1 MGRRQ
6 ISVTVECLVEK
17 DGKWLMLRR
26 HADKRILPNVWIGP
40 GGHQEFCEGLFQ
52 CTRREIKEETGLD
65 IRDIRI
71 RATGIAHLQDI
82 DQEFSFHILTAKYA
96 GGELLEQS
104 NDGEFAWLTLEEIS
118 SLENL
123 FAELKYLMPRL
134 AADDSE
140 VLSVRAVYSKGNE
153 LVEFEIEDPR

>member
-1 MGRRQ
+1 MGRRP

-40 GGHQEFCEGLFQ
+40 GGHREFCEGLFQ
-52 CTRREIKEETGLD
+52 CARREIKEETGLD

-71 RATGIAHLQDI
+71 RATGIAHLRDI

-96 GGELLEQS
+96 GGELMGQS
-104 NDGEFAWLTLEEIS
+104 SDGEFAWLTLEEIG
-118 SLENL
+118 SLEDL
-123 FAELKYLMPRL
+123 FSELKYLMPRL
-134 AADDSE
+134 AAHDSE